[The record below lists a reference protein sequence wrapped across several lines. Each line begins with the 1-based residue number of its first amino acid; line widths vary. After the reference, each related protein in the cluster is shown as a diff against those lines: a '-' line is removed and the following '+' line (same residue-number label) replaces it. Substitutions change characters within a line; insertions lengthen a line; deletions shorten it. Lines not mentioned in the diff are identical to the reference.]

1 MALTRTAMLA
11 GIALLSAAPLAPAT
25 AQKAGGVLKVYF
37 FDSPASMSIHE
48 EVDHRRP
55 GPDDGRVQQP
65 RHVRP
70 ARAAKQPEVDRARSR
85 QRAGRGTRTA
95 PA

>member
-25 AQKAGGVLKVYF
+25 AQKSGGILKIYF

-48 EVDHRRP
+48 EVDARRP
-55 GPDDGRVQQP
+55 AADDGRVQQP

-70 ARAAKQPEVDRARSR
+70 GRAAEQPAIDRARPR
-85 QRAGRGTRTA
+85 HRAGRGTRTA
-95 PA
+95 PS